1 MLIAGIILA
10 LVCGLANAA
19 AAAIEKRESVRLR
32 GRNGVR
38 LLAQLLRRGWWLMA
52 MGLSVL
58 AWVSEAA
65 ALALAPVAVV
75 ATLRSTGRGGLVLVG
90 ARWLGERFTRR
101 ELVGVVL
108 LAVGGVV
115 VAIFA
120 GGAGPPERPLSNAV
134 ELELAG
140 AILVLTL
147 ILRLSRRGIVAGA
160 AVGVLYAA
168 TGIYTKEIG
177 DRFARVGLHAVVG
190 LAASPGPWLMIAMS
204 VWAISVTQA
213 AFRRANAASVSAA
226 STTVA
231 GLGLIFISA
240 GVYSRPLA
248 AVSSAVPFALG
259 LVLSAAGAVLLA
271 VGSVD
276 RDNAENAPRGDERGA
291 QT

>member
-1 MLIAGIILA
+1 VLIAGIILA

>member
-1 MLIAGIILA
+1 MLIAGIVLA
-10 LVCGLANAA
+10 LFCGLANAA

-32 GRNGVR
+32 GGNGVR

-52 MGLSVL
+52 MGLSVV

-65 ALALAPVAVV
+65 ALALAPVSVV

-177 DRFARVGLHAVVG
+177 DRFARVGLHAVIG

-204 VWAISVTQA
+204 VWAISVTQT

-259 LVLSAAGAVLLA
+259 LVLSAAGAMLLA

-276 RDNAENAPRGDERGA
+276 RDHAENAPRGDERGA